1 MLGRLLRGTEWV
13 KAVDYLSPVFFQVVP
28 TLPMGKR
35 LASLASSYGDR
46 KSFNIVCDALG
57 PKIEWLG
64 IQLSH
69 GTDIEQRE
77 PTEKQNLSADE
88 EEKVLTLYF
97 WQLFFADT
105 ILLDYRRVTF
115 YLTDDGQ
122 LVWRP
127 KPLFTR
133 FEPKFAKGIR
143 EMYQGF
149 YTANWTLFDQALK
162 DLGLFHARE
171 LFIAHFGTSQSSMRF
186 ELSAFRKTFHELF
199 VSCKESRSNL
209 HPDFLAFGAGL
220 FSLYE
225 HLEQNGNAFDVG
237 AAFRRATQQGHE
249 KL

>member
-1 MLGRLLRGTEWV
+1 MLGRLLRGTEW
-13 KAVDYLSPVFFQVVP
+13 ARAADYLSPVFFQVVP

-46 KSFNIVCDALG
+46 KSFNTVCDILA
-57 PKIEWLG
+57 PKIKGLG

-69 GTDIEQRE
+69 GTKSDQHE
-77 PTEKQNLSADE
+77 PTEKHTLSAEE

-105 ILLDYRRVTF
+105 ILLDYRRATF

-122 LVWRP
+122 VVWRP

-133 FEPKFAKGIR
+133 FDPKFAQGIR

-162 DLGLFHARE
+162 DLGLLHARD
-171 LFIAHFGTSQSSMRF
+171 LFIAHFGASQSSMRF

-199 VSCKESRSNL
+199 VSCKENRSHL

-225 HLEQNGNAFDVG
+225 NLEQNGNTFDVG
-237 AAFRRATQQGHE
+237 AVFKRATQQGYE
-249 KL
+249 LL